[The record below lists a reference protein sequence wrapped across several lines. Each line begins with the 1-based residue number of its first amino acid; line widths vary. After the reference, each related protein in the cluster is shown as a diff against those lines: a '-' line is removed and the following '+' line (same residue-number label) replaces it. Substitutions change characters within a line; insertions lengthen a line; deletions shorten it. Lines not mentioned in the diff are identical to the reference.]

1 MKSLHYS
8 FFNTTIEGFIENIEN
23 NSQSSG
29 SSPSTTAGTVT
40 SNTPAS
46 TSSTASTTASTS
58 NTASTTASTSSTAST
73 AASSTINNNRTTI
86 NRINQNTVSI
96 NTGLEELRTHP
107 GASIQYN
114 DLQENK
120 KFKQM
125 ENDYKSMILQ
135 DKFLLA
141 LGGITLASLIILRTQ
156 L

>member
-58 NTASTTASTSSTAST
+58 STAST

-96 NTGLEELRTHP
+96 NNGLEELRTHP

>member
-29 SSPSTTAGTVT
+29 SSPSTTASTVT
-40 SNTPAS
+40 RNTPAS
-46 TSSTASTTASTS
+46 STS
-58 NTASTTASTSSTAST
+58 TASTTASTSSTAST

>member
-46 TSSTASTTASTS
+46 STS
-58 NTASTTASTSSTAST
+58 TSTASTTASTSSTAST

>member
-23 NSQSSG
+23 SSQSSG

-40 SNTPAS
+40 SNTP
-46 TSSTASTTASTS
+46 TSSTS
-58 NTASTTASTSSTAST
+58 TASTTASTSSTAST

>member
-23 NSQSSG
+23 SSQSSG

-58 NTASTTASTSSTAST
+58 NTAST

>member
-40 SNTPAS
+40 SNTP
-46 TSSTASTTASTS
+46 TSSTS
-58 NTASTTASTSSTAST
+58 TASTTASTSSTAST

-86 NRINQNTVSI
+86 NRVNQNTVSI
-96 NTGLEELRTHP
+96 NTEIEELRTHP

-141 LGGITLASLIILRTQ
+141 LGGITLASLIIFRTQ

>member
-40 SNTPAS
+40 SNTP
-46 TSSTASTTASTS
+46 TSSTS
-58 NTASTTASTSSTAST
+58 TASTTASTSSTAST

>member
-29 SSPSTTAGTVT
+29 SSPSTTASTVT
-40 SNTPAS
+40 RNTPAS
-46 TSSTASTTASTS
+46 TSSTTA
-58 NTASTTASTSSTAST
+58 TTASTSSTAST

>member
-58 NTASTTASTSSTAST
+58 NTAST

>member
-29 SSPSTTAGTVT
+29 SSPSTTAGSTASTSPTSTSSTSTNT
-40 SNTPAS
+40 SN
-46 TSSTASTTASTS
+46 SSTASTS
-58 NTASTTASTSSTAST
+58 
-73 AASSTINNNRTTI
+73 ASSTINNNRTTI

-96 NTGLEELRTHP
+96 NTEIEELRTHP

-141 LGGITLASLIILRTQ
+141 LGGITLASLIIFRTQ

>member
-40 SNTPAS
+40 SNTP
-46 TSSTASTTASTS
+46 TSSTSTS
-58 NTASTTASTSSTAST
+58 TASTTASTSSTAST

>member
-58 NTASTTASTSSTAST
+58 NTASTTASTSSTA
-73 AASSTINNNRTTI
+73 STINNNRTTI

>member
-29 SSPSTTAGTVT
+29 SSPSTTAGSTAIT
-40 SNTPAS
+40 SPTS
-46 TSSTASTTASTS
+46 TSSTSTNTS
-58 NTASTTASTSSTAST
+58 NSSTAST

>member
-29 SSPSTTAGTVT
+29 SSPSTTAGSTAST
-40 SNTPAS
+40 SPTS
-46 TSSTASTTASTS
+46 TSSTSTNTSNPSTS
-58 NTASTTASTSSTAST
+58 TNT
-73 AASSTINNNRTTI
+73 SSTINNNRTTI
-86 NRINQNTVSI
+86 NRVNQNTVSI
-96 NTGLEELRTHP
+96 NTEIEELRTHP

-141 LGGITLASLIILRTQ
+141 LGGITLASLIIFRTQ

>member
-23 NSQSSG
+23 NSQSSS
-29 SSPSTTAGTVT
+29 SSPSTTAGTT
-40 SNTPAS
+40 ASTTPTS
-46 TSSTASTTASTS
+46 TSSTSTNTSNPSTS
-58 NTASTTASTSSTAST
+58 TNT
-73 AASSTINNNRTTI
+73 SSTINNNRTTI
-86 NRINQNTVSI
+86 NRVNQNTVSI
-96 NTGLEELRTHP
+96 NTEIEELRTHP

-141 LGGITLASLIILRTQ
+141 LGGITLASLIIFRTQ